1 MGIEPT
7 LEAWEAPVLPLNY
20 ARYGE
25 KALIEMWSER
35 RGIKPALVT
44 WKATVLSLNYARN
57 MRGEMI
63 LTRSNIQCHLFS
75 ATTTIIT
82 KNKVLSTAALI
93 LCLV

>member
-20 ARYGE
+20 ARCGE
-25 KALIEMWSER
+25 KALTEMWSER

-57 MRGEMI
+57 VKAKI
-63 LTRSNIQCHLFS
+63 LTRPNVQRHLFS
-75 ATTTIIT
+75 SAAAKTRKIRFFRQ
-82 KNKVLSTAALI
+82 VL
-93 LCLV
+93 